1 MQANQVNSVKRLS
14 GLIPNI
20 FIPEYGSK
28 LTTSIYIRGI
38 GSRINTPAIGLYVDN
53 IPYIDKSAFDFNYS
67 DIERIDVLR
76 GPQGTLY
83 GRNTMGGLIKVHT
96 KSPFTYQGTDI
107 RMGAATYNDYNVS
120 LTHYH
125 RISDQFAFSTG
136 GFYEHTGGFYQNSAR
151 NNERVDKGNAGG
163 GRFRGIYLPKDNL
176 KLDLK
181 CQLRI

>member
-1 MQANQVNSVKRLS
+1 
-14 GLIPNI
+14 
-20 FIPEYGSK
+20 
-28 LTTSIYIRGI
+28 
-38 GSRINTPAIGLYVDN
+38 
-53 IPYIDKSAFDFNYS
+53 
-67 DIERIDVLR
+67 
-76 GPQGTLY
+76 
-83 GRNTMGGLIKVHT
+83 MGGLIKVHT

-136 GFYEHTGGFYQNSAR
+136 GFYEHTGGFYQNSTR

-176 KLDLK
+176 KLDLNVSYEYSDGFDLSTISSEIVFSFCFWVRLNMFFSVK
-181 CQLRI
+181 SWSRNIRSFRC

>member
-1 MQANQVNSVKRLS
+1 
-14 GLIPNI
+14 
-20 FIPEYGSK
+20 
-28 LTTSIYIRGI
+28 
-38 GSRINTPAIGLYVDN
+38 
-53 IPYIDKSAFDFNYS
+53 
-67 DIERIDVLR
+67 
-76 GPQGTLY
+76 
-83 GRNTMGGLIKVHT
+83 MGGLIKVHT

-176 KLDLK
+176 KLDLNVSYEYSDQGGYPYFTQASPRK
-181 CQLRI
+181 ASTRERLKNGKK